1 MWIGAV
7 PYAARMDAPAADPE
21 SGHRST
27 ASDRD
32 DPLDQ
37 LPKVDLHCHVE
48 GTMRPATVV
57 DLAAKNHIELP
68 TDDPVELYSYTSLDS
83 FLEVFWLVQS
93 LLVDRDDWARLAYE
107 AVRDSA
113 AHGLV
118 YGEFFFTPASHL
130 EAGQRLQDI
139 VAGLDDGLAAAERET
154 GSHVRLIAD
163 MDRAHGPDAGLA
175 LVAQLG
181 ELRRSDSVGAE
192 RVIGVGMD
200 STESGVNPADFVAAF
215 EVAERIGLRRTAHQG
230 ETTPPWTI
238 RAALDVLG
246 CERIDHGLSVLD
258 DAELTRRMSDDRI
271 PLTVCPT
278 SNVRIANHVE
288 RLELHPFADMRRSGL
303 LATLNTDDPALTELD
318 LGREYRAV
326 RDAFGYDLADMVA
339 IARDGIDA
347 SWLDDDGKRRLHA
360 VLDEAVRELE
370 SAARDD
376 IRPPSADDEADTQ
389 R

>member
-1 MWIGAV
+1 MS
-7 PYAARMDAPAADPE
+7 AASER
-21 SGHRST
+21 
-27 ASDRD
+27 

-37 LPKVDLHCHVE
+37 LPKVDLHCHLE

-68 TDDPVELYSYTSLDS
+68 ADDPVELYSYTSLDS

-93 LLVDRDDWARLAYE
+93 MLVDRDDWARLGYE
-107 AVRDSA
+107 AVSDSA

-118 YGEFFFTPASHL
+118 YGEFFFTPARHL

-139 VAGLDDGLAAAERET
+139 LAGLDDGLAAAERET
-154 GSHVRLIAD
+154 GAHVRLIAD
-163 MDRAHGPDAGLA
+163 MDRAYGPDAGLA

-181 ELRRSDSVGAE
+181 ELRRSDSAGAD
-192 RVIGVGMD
+192 RVVGVGMD
-200 STESGVNPADFVAAF
+200 STEAGVNPADYVAAF
-215 EVAERIGLRRTAHQG
+215 EVAARAGLRRTAHQG

-238 RAALDVLG
+238 QAALDVLG

-258 DAELTRRMSDDRI
+258 DAELTRRMADDRI

-278 SNVRIANHVE
+278 SNVRIAHHVE
-288 RLELHPFADMRRSGL
+288 RLELHPFAEMRRAGL
-303 LATLNTDDPALTELD
+303 LATLNTDDPALTDLD

-326 RDAFGYDLADMVA
+326 HDAFGYDLADMVA

-347 SWLDDDGKRRLHA
+347 TWLDDDGKRRLHA
-360 VLDEAVRELE
+360 VLDEAAGEQKV
-370 SAARDD
+370 AAAPDD
-376 IRPPSADDEADTQ
+376 IRSPSADDEADTQ
-389 R
+389 P